1 MDGKDVDMNAKDD
14 DLDDRDVDVDDDV
27 FMSSS
32 SDDTLVLDTSGLNKD
47 DSRQ

>member
-1 MDGKDVDMNAKDD
+1 MDGKDVDMDAKDD
-14 DLDDRDVDVDDDV
+14 DVDDDV